1 MSTDLSTV
9 VKTIAGLG
17 TASAPVVAKM
27 APVMSQIPDSVLV
40 AICIFSGSLG
50 GAYASFSWGDPV
62 EPRSKM
68 ARLFV
73 SCVVMGL
80 AFTMVFNWA
89 IQHWSPFALT
99 LGAKAGMAAII
110 SCLTRFWMPIIIDSI
125 RDGTWKDLIPFIR
138 KKG

>member
-1 MSTDLSTV
+1 MSNVASV
-9 VKTIAGLG
+9 VKTVAGIG
-17 TASAPVVAKM
+17 TASAPVVAKLAPSVASIPEPLMVAGCLFM
-27 APVMSQIPDSVLV
+27 A
-40 AICIFSGSLG
+40 SLG

-89 IQHWSPFALT
+89 VQHWSPFALT
-99 LGAKAGMAAII
+99 LGAKAGMSAII
-110 SCLTRFWMPIIIDSI
+110 SCLTRFWMPILIDSI
-125 RDGTWKDLIPFIR
+125 RDGTWKELIPFIR